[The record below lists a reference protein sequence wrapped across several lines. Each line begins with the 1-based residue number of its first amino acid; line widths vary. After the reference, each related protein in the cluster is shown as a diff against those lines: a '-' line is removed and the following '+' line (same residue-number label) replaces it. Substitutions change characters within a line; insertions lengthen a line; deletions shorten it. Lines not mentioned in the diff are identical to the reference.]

1 MTLTQ
6 ARGVFAAS
14 TEKLLYISEETGER
28 CVVVR
33 AEVIKCIL
41 LSRFPKAAL
50 TQRQLL
56 LFFFFFPTIFFFK

>member
-56 LFFFFFPTIFFFK
+56 LFFFFFPHNIFF